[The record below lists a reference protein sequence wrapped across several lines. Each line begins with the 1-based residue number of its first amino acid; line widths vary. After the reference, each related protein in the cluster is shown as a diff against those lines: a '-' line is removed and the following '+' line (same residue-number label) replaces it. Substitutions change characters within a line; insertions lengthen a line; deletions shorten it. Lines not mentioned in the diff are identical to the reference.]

1 MSSTDDKVEG
11 TIDIIK
17 GKAKKVWGEV
27 TNDDSAKA
35 EGTVDKIKGNLKK
48 AKGDLKDLVKG
59 KVDDV

>member
-27 TNDDSAKA
+27 TNDDSA